1 MAYGDLITTIDEFQ
15 DEYRKTVGQ
24 TLPHRP
30 SKQANIDNIRRFGD
44 GVGDYNP
51 LWRDE
56 AHAAASRYGMITASP
71 PFLFGVTLGVV
82 AGETGG
88 IDRRRVSTEYLP
100 VNYAG
105 AEIEFV
111 RPIWRDD
118 TITASETVGRR
129 TIRKTSSRIGAINFN
144 TGFVTFTNQRKEV
157 VATIKTTMARY
168 QNMGHTLEYD
178 RSPREGE
185 GWQRRRAGRS
195 AGVGSGQRQG
205 AETRHWEDVAVGD
218 ALSALPKGTYS
229 VTELFLFTHGVLGTG
244 RTSRAALAAEG
255 SADLGG
261 GGRFDEE
268 HARKRRNMPGQ
279 FDFGPQR
286 VCWLSQVVTDWM
298 GDDGVLKTLSAQIR
312 HPNVVG
318 DTNAVHGEVT
328 GKSVAGDEHLV
339 EVQVRNLNQS
349 GLPTALG
356 TATVALPSRGR
367 LADRSPA
374 KRIAPWRAEWPP
386 SELFR
391 ASSGGFGEGPWERG
405 HSAPRVPDRARDFGD
420 TGRRDALRLLL
431 RNAVWGAGA
440 GWGIAGF
447 GHGVPAGGH
456 QVAHGGLGCRRRVQS
471 LEGLD
476 GPATHMVVPEVEVL
490 HKRWHQHV
498 GIRDVGC
505 QAGCGGGGVAADEGV
520 FVLERAQEPLW
531 ASKGCPWAIV
541 PMASTA

>member
-1 MAYGDLITTIDEFQ
+1 MADGDLITTIDEFQ
-15 DEYRKTVGQ
+15 DEYRKTIGQ

-56 AHAAASRYGMITASP
+56 AHAAASRYGMITAPP

-88 IDRRRVSTEYLP
+88 IDRPRVSTEYLP

-111 RPIWRDD
+111 RSIWRDD
-118 TITASETVGRR
+118 TLTASETVGE

-144 TGFVTFTNQRKEV
+144 TGFVTFINQRKEV

-185 GWQRRRAGRS
+185 GGSVVEPADPLVWERQRR
-195 AGVGSGQRQG
+195 G
-205 AETRHWEDVAVGD
+205 AETRYWEDVAVSD
-218 ALSALPKGTYS
+218 ALPALPKGTYS

-261 GGRFDEE
+261 GGRFDEG

-318 DTNAVHGEVT
+318 DTNTVHGEVT

-356 TATVALPSRGR
+356 TATVALPSRG
-367 LADRSPA
+367 
-374 KRIAPWRAEWPP
+374 
-386 SELFR
+386 
-391 ASSGGFGEGPWERG
+391 G
-405 HSAPRVPDRARDFGD
+405 
-420 TGRRDALRLLL
+420 
-431 RNAVWGAGA
+431 
-440 GWGIAGF
+440 
-447 GHGVPAGGH
+447 
-456 QVAHGGLGCRRRVQS
+456 
-471 LEGLD
+471 
-476 GPATHMVVPEVEVL
+476 
-490 HKRWHQHV
+490 
-498 GIRDVGC
+498 
-505 QAGCGGGGVAADEGV
+505 
-520 FVLERAQEPLW
+520 
-531 ASKGCPWAIV
+531 
-541 PMASTA
+541 